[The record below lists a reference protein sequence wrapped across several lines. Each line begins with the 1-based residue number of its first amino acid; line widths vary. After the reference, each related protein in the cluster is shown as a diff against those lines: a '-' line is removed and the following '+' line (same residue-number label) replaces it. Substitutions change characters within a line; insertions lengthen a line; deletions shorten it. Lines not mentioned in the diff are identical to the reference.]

1 MSPSLISA
9 ALENFHWTNLSK
21 LATHGNLCIERDLVF
36 IVTIYVS
43 GYCCKI
49 SEIFTS
55 LSICKVKFDSGT
67 KWLFFAYPARMVTVP
82 EKMAQCSIVACFA
95 LRGTYWL
102 NVVFPAKERSWKF
115 QRNSRSVR
123 GEPIYPEDAS
133 WVWDNL
139 VPREETFRPSQPPP
153 ITTDCPF
160 FHFAAETNGWCHKIF
175 EGGVLS
181 NCQQALRSHLNMHA
195 LVEVLLPAGDP
206 PHLGAVLQQERR
218 EEVEDR
224 LGERVPQQL
233 LGQDQ
238 PVLVVDRLLVEILS
252 HAANIVRAVAL
263 GKICLAI
270 CLRARVR
277 QINLREKLCE
287 TFLRRLR
294 QLIFL
299 TFTALLF

>member
-1 MSPSLISA
+1 
-9 ALENFHWTNLSK
+9 
-21 LATHGNLCIERDLVF
+21 
-36 IVTIYVS
+36 
-43 GYCCKI
+43 
-49 SEIFTS
+49 
-55 LSICKVKFDSGT
+55 
-67 KWLFFAYPARMVTVP
+67 
-82 EKMAQCSIVACFA
+82 
-95 LRGTYWL
+95 
-102 NVVFPAKERSWKF
+102 
-115 QRNSRSVR
+115 
-123 GEPIYPEDAS
+123 
-133 WVWDNL
+133 
-139 VPREETFRPSQPPP
+139 
-153 ITTDCPF
+153 
-160 FHFAAETNGWCHKIF
+160 
-175 EGGVLS
+175 
-181 NCQQALRSHLNMHA
+181 MHA
-195 LVEVLLPAGDP
+195 LVEILLPAGDP
-206 PHLGAVLQQERR
+206 PHLRAVLQQERR

>member
-1 MSPSLISA
+1 MYGFIR
-9 ALENFHWTNLSK
+9 FSK
-21 LATHGNLCIERDLVF
+21 G
-36 IVTIYVS
+36 
-43 GYCCKI
+43 
-49 SEIFTS
+49 
-55 LSICKVKFDSGT
+55 
-67 KWLFFAYPARMVTVP
+67 
-82 EKMAQCSIVACFA
+82 
-95 LRGTYWL
+95 
-102 NVVFPAKERSWKF
+102 
-115 QRNSRSVR
+115 RSV
-123 GEPIYPEDAS
+123 E
-133 WVWDNL
+133 
-139 VPREETFRPSQPPP
+139 F
-153 ITTDCPF
+153 
-160 FHFAAETNGWCHKIF
+160 
-175 EGGVLS
+175 
-181 NCQQALRSHLNMHA
+181 QQALRSHLNMHA

-252 HAANIVRAVAL
+252 HAPNIVRAVAL